1 MERRGLQE
9 TLYVCP
15 CPYDGIMMFLK
26 PMKRLNG
33 SQKWRWEG
41 GEGEIDRENGKREG
55 GRGKKGRCP
64 KGLRFPDLTHD
75 LTLSTV
81 TLPPRG

>member
-1 MERRGLQE
+1 MG
-9 TLYVCP
+9 
-15 CPYDGIMMFLK
+15 
-26 PMKRLNG
+26 
-33 SQKWRWEG
+33 G
-41 GEGEIDRENGKREG
+41 GEGERKKGRKEREG